1 MCRRIDDDK
10 GRTHELAQCAV
21 KCMRGILECWLKQAD
36 KVEKFKYS
44 QSSKNAL
51 HVKFHLVTGDIVT
64 KDEEYEHLQ
73 VSRPATKWQ
82 FIDLLTWKMHLEVQI
97 VGICELSQILE
108 RNLPDVCPELFSM
121 YTVNLVKEFAIAPVI
136 YHFFLWHFWCTL

>member
-1 MCRRIDDDK
+1 MSGTLCCHWLDDDGVECCCAVGIFRRIDDDK

-36 KVEKFKYS
+36 KVEKFKHN
-44 QSSKNAL
+44 QTLKNAL

-73 VSRPATKWQ
+73 VM
-82 FIDLLTWKMHLEVQI
+82 I
-97 VGICELSQILE
+97 
-108 RNLPDVCPELFSM
+108 
-121 YTVNLVKEFAIAPVI
+121 
-136 YHFFLWHFWCTL
+136 